1 MTSLNDSIT
10 YLIFCFSDADYSLS
24 VAKLDEVDVDISLR
38 DEEATLTMVEDPYL
52 STEMGDSDQCQDN
65 NVETSCPQLSATDG
79 PAKSSNQ
86 PVRDERSQSS
96 GNMTAPTG
104 PPPSA
109 SASLGA
115 TNQCVENLPASSGP
129 SKEAKDETVAGN
141 HSDVLE
147 ALEKAFAK
155 LTSTSD
161 LQDLIDLHS
170 RMRVVVSVEKLM
182 ELKGTYCSEVV
193 SGARCGKAYQYS
205 ARHVGARVDLEWK
218 CANGHCGK
226 WESSEVLT
234 TNRYSKVYLND
245 SLLPI
250 AIVLSGNNFAKFA
263 LFCKVLNLSN
273 VHKSNFCSFQT
284 KCALPVVKDVWL
296 KMKGL
301 VTKILKGYKE
311 ICLCGDGRNDSP
323 GHSAR
328 YCVYTLMEHV
338 TKAVVDLEVIDKR
351 ETGGNSA
358 VMEREGLRRLLE
370 RLMTELPLNE
380 LCTDA
385 SSMIIKLVRD
395 MKGNLLF
402 ALLAKLLGLLLLRG
416 PCLVSCILLQEYE
429 CHKFWSSCLG
439 VKVIA
444 RFTAIKNVTPKI

>member
-1 MTSLNDSIT
+1 MEVTV
-10 YLIFCFSDADYSLS
+10 SDAE
-24 VAKLDEVDVDISLR
+24 LDAVGVDVSIR

-52 STEMGDSDQCQDN
+52 SAAMVDSDQCQDSN
-65 NVETSCPQLSATDG
+65 AETSCPQLLAMDG

-86 PVRDERSQSS
+86 PVRDDTDQSS
-96 GNMTAPTG
+96 GNMPASSG

-109 SASLGA
+109 SASLDG
-115 TNQCVENLPASSGP
+115 TNQCVDNLPAPSGP
-129 SKEAKDETVAGN
+129 SEEPKDETVAGN
-141 HSDVLE
+141 RSDVLE
-147 ALEKAFAK
+147 ALEKAFAE

-170 RMRVVVSVEKLM
+170 RLRVVSVEKLM
-182 ELKGTYCSEVV
+182 ELKGIYCSEVV
-193 SGARCGKAYQYS
+193 SGVRCGKACQYS
-205 ARHVGARVDLEWK
+205 ATHVGARVDLEWK

-250 AIVLSGNNFAKFA
+250 AIVLSGNNYAKFA
-263 LFCKVLNLSN
+263 LFCKVLNLAN
-273 VHKSNFCSFQT
+273 VSKSNFCSFQT
-284 KCALPVVKDVWL
+284 KCALPVVKDMWS
-296 KMKGL
+296 KMRGL
-301 VTKILKGYKE
+301 VTEILRGYKE

-328 YCVYTLMEHV
+328 YCVYTLMGHV
-338 TKAVVDLEVIDKR
+338 MKAVVDLEVIDKR
-351 ETGGNSA
+351 EPGGNSA

-395 MKGNLLF
+395 MKGNVLLT
-402 ALLAKLLGLLLLRG
+402 LSQIIGITSLKRIL
-416 PCLVSCILLQEYE
+416 SCILLQE
-429 CHKFWSSCLG
+429 
-439 VKVIA
+439 
-444 RFTAIKNVTPKI
+444 